1 MSHDHFSETFPK
13 GALWGAA
20 ALIACAITLTVVARD
35 RGVGRVDR
43 PASAV
48 VEEVDV
54 RFEDRA
60 DGAIVAFRVDAS
72 SEVRRVEIGRFA
84 PGTSGFVRGVLRG
97 LARERKLESLDDAG
111 AFRLTRWA
119 DGRLSIEDPRTGRY
133 VELGAFG
140 ATNSAAF
147 AGLLPE
153 TRGGP

>member
-1 MSHDHFSETFPK
+1 MSHEHFTEPFPK

-20 ALIACAITLTVVARD
+20 ALIAAAIALTVVARE
-35 RGVGRVDR
+35 RGAMRVER
-43 PASAV
+43 PESTMIEV
-48 VEEVDV
+48 VDV
-54 RFEDRA
+54 RFEDRD
-60 DGAIVAFRVDAS
+60 DGAIVAFRMGAPES
-72 SEVRRVEIGRFA
+72 PREIGRFA

-140 ATNSAAF
+140 ADNSAAF
-147 AGLLPE
+147 AQLLPS
-153 TRGGP
+153 GGAP